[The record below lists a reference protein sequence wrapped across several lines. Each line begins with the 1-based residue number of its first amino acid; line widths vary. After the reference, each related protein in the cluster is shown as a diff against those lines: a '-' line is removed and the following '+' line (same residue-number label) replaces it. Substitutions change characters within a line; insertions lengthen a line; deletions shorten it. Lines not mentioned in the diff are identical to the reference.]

1 MIDASH
7 SPFEENI
14 EITSKVVEYA
24 HQHGVS
30 VEAELGTVGGQ
41 EDDVVGGIIY
51 ADPKECQELVE
62 RTGIDTLAPALG
74 SVHGHIKVNLN

>member
-7 SPFEENI
+7 SPFEENV

-24 HQHGVS
+24 HDRGVS
-30 VEAELGTVGGQ
+30 VEAELGTAGQ
-41 EDDVVGGIIY
+41 EDDVVADGVIY

-62 RTGIDTLAPALG
+62 KLELIL
-74 SVHGHIKVNLN
+74 

>member
-30 VEAELGTVGGQ
+30 VEVELGTVGGQ

-51 ADPKECQELVE
+51 A
-62 RTGIDTLAPALG
+62 TLKNA
-74 SVHGHIKVNLN
+74 KN

>member
-7 SPFEENI
+7 SPFEENVA
-14 EITSKVVEYA
+14 TTKKLLNTLTKK
-24 HQHGVS
+24 GVS

-41 EDDVVGGIIY
+41 EDDVVADGIIY

-62 RTGIDTLAPALG
+62 KLV
-74 SVHGHIKVNLN
+74 SMH